1 MAYTEEQYLK
11 NTLDSYQA
19 GRQIGR
25 DEERKR
31 ILELLARNQQDNT
44 CNCGTQCTQWDAG
57 FQEAINLIKKDPN
70 A

>member
-31 ILELLARNQQDNT
+31 ILQLLESRVDVVQELAY
-44 CNCGTQCTQWDAG
+44 
-57 FQEAINLIKKDPN
+57 AIELIQGEKLN